1 MPAGWLNAEIA
12 VVGLARSGRAVASLL
27 ARAGADVYA
36 SDLERSQSL
45 ESTAAVLRDDGVEVQ
60 LGGHDLARIGKASLV
75 VASPGVPPKAPP
87 LATARSRG
95 IEIVSE
101 VEIALRLLPNLHYIA
116 ITGTNGKTTTTALT
130 AHLLSALGHRAV
142 AAGNIGTPLSELALE
157 AAPPAWVALEISS
170 FQLHDTPS
178 INPRVGV
185 LTNLSANHLDRYDSV
200 EEYYGDKALLFR
212 NATAA
217 SHWVTNGDDV
227 VVEAL
232 AEAAA
237 GVRCRFSIRGRS
249 DAWLERGRGMLEVL
263 GEPLLARDDLH
274 LIGDHNVA
282 NALAA
287 ALAVLLANEA
297 HRAPD
302 ALGAVARGLRT
313 FRALE
318 HRIESV
324 AEVNGVQWINDSKST
339 NVAST
344 IVALQGMTRP
354 TILLLGG
361 RHKGE
366 PYTALSEELR
376 RTVKVVLAY
385 GEAAPII
392 EGDLGSVVPVERI
405 GSSFVDVVAAA
416 RRTARPGDTVLLSPA
431 CSSYDM
437 FDNYEQ
443 RGREFK
449 RLVKGTGS
457 TKPDEESG
465 RVPAEGGRVDARRG
479 PRSSGSG
486 RRGAKK

>member
-1 MPAGWLNAEIA
+1 MPAGWLNGEIA
-12 VVGLARSGRAVASLL
+12 VVGLARSGRAVSTLL
-27 ARAGADVYA
+27 ARTGAEVYA
-36 SDLERSQSL
+36 SDAETSKSL
-45 ESTAAVLRDDGVEVQ
+45 ESTAAALRADGVEVQ
-60 LGGHDLARIGKASLV
+60 LGGHDLERIRRASLV
-75 VASPGVPPKAPP
+75 VASPGVPPSAAP
-87 LATARSRG
+87 LVSAHGNG

-101 VEIALRLLPNLHYIA
+101 VEIALRMLPNLRYIA

-142 AAGNIGTPLSELALE
+142 AAGNIGTPLAEIALQPT
-157 AAPPAWVALEISS
+157 PPEWVALEISS

-178 INPRVGV
+178 ISPRVGV
-185 LTNLSANHLDRYDSV
+185 LTNLSANHLDRYTSV
-200 EEYYGDKALLFR
+200 EDYYGDKALLFR

-232 AEAAA
+232 TEAAA
-237 GVRCRFSIRGRS
+237 GVRCRFSVRGRS
-249 DAWLERGRGMLEVL
+249 DAWLDRTRGMLEVL
-263 GEPLLARDDLH
+263 GEPLIARQDLH

-282 NALAA
+282 NGLAA
-287 ALAVLLANEA
+287 ALAVLLASEQ
-297 HRAPD
+297 HRTPD

-313 FRALE
+313 FQALE
-318 HRIESV
+318 HRIETV
-324 AEVNGVQWINDSKST
+324 VEVNGVLWINDSKST

-344 IVALQGMTRP
+344 EVALKGMTRP
-354 TILLLGG
+354 TVLLLGG

-366 PYTALSEELR
+366 PYTALADELK

-392 EGDLGSVVPVERI
+392 EGDLGSLVPVERL
-405 GSSFVDVVAAA
+405 GSSFTEVVGAA
-416 RRTARPGDTVLLSPA
+416 RRAARAGEAVLLSPA

-449 RLVKGTGS
+449 RLVKEPGS
-457 TKPDEESG
+457 AKREAGRTK
-465 RVPAEGGRVDARRG
+465 RN
-479 PRSSGSG
+479 
-486 RRGAKK
+486 AKK

>member
-1 MPAGWLNAEIA
+1 MPAGWLNGEIA
-12 VVGLARSGRAVASLL
+12 VIGLARSGRAVATLL
-27 ARAGADVYA
+27 ARTGADVYA
-36 SDLERSQSL
+36 SDAGTDKSL
-45 ESTAAVLRDDGVEVQ
+45 ESVAAALRKEDVDVQ
-60 LGGHDLARIGKASLV
+60 LGAHDLERIARASLV
-75 VASPGVPPKAPP
+75 VASPGVPPSAPP
-87 LATARSRG
+87 LAAARARG

-101 VEIALRLLPNLHYIA
+101 VEIGLRMLPNLRYIA

-130 AHLLSALGHRAV
+130 AHLLSALGHRAI
-142 AAGNIGTPLSELALE
+142 AAGNIGVPLAEVALRP
-157 AAPPAWVALEISS
+157 APPEWVALEISS

-178 INPRVGV
+178 IDPRVGI
-185 LTNLSANHLDRYDSV
+185 LTNLSANHLDRYNTI

-237 GVRCRFSIRGRS
+237 GIHCRFSVRGRS
-249 DAWLERGRGMLEVL
+249 DAWIDRTRGMLEVL

-287 ALAVLLANEA
+287 SLAVVLASES
-297 HRAPD
+297 HRVPQ
-302 ALGAVARGLRT
+302 ALGAIARGLRT
-313 FRALE
+313 FQGLE

-324 AEVNGVQWINDSKST
+324 AEINNVLWINDSKST

-344 IVALQGMTRP
+344 EVALRGMHRP
-354 TILLLGG
+354 TVLLLGG

-366 PYTALSEELR
+366 PYTALTDEIR

-392 EGDLGSVVPVERI
+392 QGDLGNVVPVERL
-405 GSSFVDVVAAA
+405 GSTFTDVVAAA
-416 RRTARPGDTVLLSPA
+416 RRVASPGDVVLLSPA

-449 RLVKGTGS
+449 RLVTQGIGAKRQSAG
-457 TKPDEESG
+457 
-465 RVPAEGGRVDARRG
+465 ARRNAG
-479 PRSSGSG
+479 H
-486 RRGAKK
+486 

>member
-1 MPAGWLNAEIA
+1 MPAGWLNGEIA
-12 VVGLARSGRAVASLL
+12 VVGLARSGRAVATLL
-27 ARAGADVYA
+27 ARTGAEVYA
-36 SDLERSQSL
+36 SDAGTGKAL
-45 ESTAAVLRDDGVEVQ
+45 ESTAASLREEEIDVQ
-60 LGGHDLARIGKASLV
+60 IGAHDLERIGRASLV
-75 VASPGVPPKAPP
+75 VASPGVPPSAPP
-87 LATARSRG
+87 LAAARARG

-101 VEIALRLLPNLHYIA
+101 VEIALRMLPNLRYIA

-142 AAGNIGTPLSELALE
+142 AAGNIGLPLAELALRPT
-157 AAPPAWVALEISS
+157 PPDWVALEISS

-178 INPRVGV
+178 IDPRVGV
-185 LTNLSANHLDRYDSV
+185 LTNLSANHLDRYASI

-212 NATAA
+212 NATVA

-237 GVRCRFSIRGRS
+237 GIHCRFSVRGRS
-249 DAWLERGRGMLEVL
+249 DAWVDTSRGMLEVL
-263 GEPLLARDDLH
+263 GEPLLARSDLR

-287 ALAVLLANEA
+287 SLAVVLASEA
-297 HRAPD
+297 HRAPQ

-313 FRALE
+313 FQGLE
-318 HRIESV
+318 HRIETV
-324 AEVNGVQWINDSKST
+324 AEVNGVLWINDSKST

-344 IVALQGMTRP
+344 EVALRGMTRP
-354 TILLLGG
+354 TVLLLGG

-366 PYTALSEELR
+366 PYTALVNEIR

-385 GEAAPII
+385 GESAPII
-392 EGDLGSVVPVERI
+392 EGDLGSIIPVERL
-405 GSSFVDVVAAA
+405 GSSFADVVAAA
-416 RRTARPGDTVLLSPA
+416 RRVASGGDVVLLSPA

-437 FDNYEQ
+437 FENYEQ

-449 RLVKGTGS
+449 RLVNQNGVGKRPS
-457 TKPDEESG
+457 SLKRE
-465 RVPAEGGRVDARRG
+465 
-479 PRSSGSG
+479 PR
-486 RRGAKK
+486 K